1 MLEDKQAM
9 TDITRTGNCACT
21 EASKISK
28 LSKLHKK
35 IVRIKLALNITR

>member
-21 EASKISK
+21 EAYYTINYVTD
-28 LSKLHKK
+28 LNN
-35 IVRIKLALNITR
+35 LNIQARIIE